1 MIDESRRTDIYNVA
15 FLFMIENNLDTI
27 PVSIER
33 ICRILKIELVPL
45 TQISFETGLSQEDI
59 FAL

>member
-33 ICRILKIELVPL
+33 I
-45 TQISFETGLSQEDI
+45 
-59 FAL
+59 